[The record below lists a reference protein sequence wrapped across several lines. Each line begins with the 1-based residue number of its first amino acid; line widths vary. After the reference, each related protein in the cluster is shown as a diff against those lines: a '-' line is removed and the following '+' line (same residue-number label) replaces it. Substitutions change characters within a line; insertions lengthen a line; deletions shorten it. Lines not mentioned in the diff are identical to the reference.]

1 MFLET
6 LSFVVLQLCDAY
18 GWSYEAAAEHCNLSS
33 RYIGDIV
40 RGRTAPTIRTL
51 EKLCIGFSVLP
62 NELLVTEAALN
73 ELSFRI
79 PQLVTQYSGRI
90 ETYGYTT
97 YPICPR
103 CKITMNREYQAY
115 CDRCGQRL
123 WWKNYAKASA
133 VKLAVTNT

>member
-18 GWSYEAAAEHCNLSS
+18 GWSYETAAEQCNLSS

-40 RGRTAPTIRTL
+40 RGRTAPTIRSL
-51 EKLCIGFSVLP
+51 EKLCIGFGVLP
-62 NELLVTEAALN
+62 NELLVTEPALN

-79 PQLVTQYSGRI
+79 PQLVTQYRTF
-90 ETYGYTT
+90 EYTT

-103 CKITMNREYQAY
+103 CNITMEREYQSY

-123 WWKNYAKASA
+123 CWKNYAKASA
-133 VKLAVTNT
+133 VKIAVTNT